1 MGTIKIVPLGGVR
14 ENGKICT
21 LLKWKMKFCTGLW
34 ITISRERTLG
44 IDVVIPDFTYLEKIV
59 NELQGSFN
67 TWPC

>member
-1 MGTIKIVPLGGVR
+1 MSTIKIVPLGGVR

-44 IDVVIPDFTYLEKIV
+44 IDVVIPDFTYLEENSERIAGV
-59 NELQGSFN
+59 F
-67 TWPC
+67 